1 MKLRLQGL
9 AIALAISS
17 LLSACGGGSSPPA
30 SVTPTPT
37 PPPAQGLYLLAGQ
50 TAGPGNLDGTGSDAH
65 FGVLQG
71 ITVDQAGNLYVADA
85 GNATVRKITPAGVV
99 STVAGKP
106 GSFVN
111 TDGDSQTASFA
122 ILSDIS
128 IDAAGNLYVTD
139 GTTIR
144 RVTQTGTV
152 STLAGNPTK
161 FGYVDG
167 SRGTAM
173 LESPFALASDG
184 TGNVYFSEL
193 LSRNIR
199 KLASNGEVSTFA
211 GKIGGK
217 CTAGI
222 KGLICEQQDGPAP
235 QALFSRPLG
244 MALDS
249 AGNLTVVDDWTV
261 RRINPAGTVTTIADL
276 SHLQPYLPS
285 VTVDNSGNTYLINDA
300 HGNSIIKINAKGEQS
315 TFTPNTLEWLDSFTH
330 LTVNSKGTLY
340 ATTRNGTIK
349 SIGPD
354 GSISPLAGSAAVSG
368 GDGKNPVTLS
378 AMNASSVLDAAG
390 NLYVTQSLSI
400 KKITPA
406 GEVSTLAGKDGAMSH
421 ADGVG
426 GEARFVFLRGI
437 AIDASG
443 NLYVTDDTVVRKITP
458 SGNVSTIVGTPYTN
472 ADKDGIG
479 LAASFNTMNGIC
491 MDTRGNLYVSTRT
504 AIRKITPDLQV
515 STLAGITTAFQTPT
529 DDQDYV
535 GSADGNASVARF
547 NQPQGMVADAAGN
560 IYVADRDNHTIRKI
574 TPPGVVST
582 LAGVAGQNGA
592 ADGVGSTA
600 RFNSPSAISIDSSG
614 NLYVSDTNNHTVRLI
629 SPDGRVSTV
638 AGKAGNMG
646 VRLGSLPGSL
656 ALPSAIAVSAKGV
669 LYINSASAVI
679 KIQL

>member
-17 LLSACGGGSSPPA
+17 LLGGCGGGSSPQA
-30 SVTPTPT
+30 SVTPAS
-37 PPPAQGLYLLAGQ
+37 PPARGLYLLAGQ
-50 TAGPGNLDGTGSDAH
+50 TGGPGNLDGTGSDAH

-85 GNATVRKITPAGVV
+85 GNATVRQITPAGVV
-99 STVAGKP
+99 STIAGKP
-106 GSFVN
+106 GDFVN
-111 TDGDSQTASFA
+111 TDGDSQTARFA

-144 RVTQTGTV
+144 RVTQSGTV
-152 STLAGNPTK
+152 STLAGSPTK
-161 FGYVDG
+161 FGYMDG
-167 SRGTAM
+167 NRSTAL
-173 LESPFALASDG
+173 LESPFALASDA

-199 KLASNGEVSTFA
+199 KLGSNGEVSTFT

-217 CTAGI
+217 CTTGI
-222 KGLICEQQDGPAP
+222 KGISCALQDGPAY
-235 QALFSRPLG
+235 QTLFSKPLG

-249 AGNLTVVDDWTV
+249 AGNLTVVDDWAV
-261 RRINPAGTVTTIADL
+261 RRIDPAGTVTTIADL
-276 SHLQPYLPS
+276 SSLMPYLPS
-285 VTVDNSGNTYLINDA
+285 VTVDNSGNTYLINDG
-300 HGNSIIKINAKGEQS
+300 HSNSILKINAKGEQS
-315 TFTPNTLEWLDSFTH
+315 TFIASTPERPTAFTH

-340 ATTRNGTIK
+340 ATTRNGTIQ
-349 SIGPD
+349 SIAAD
-354 GSISPLAGSAAVSG
+354 GSISPLAGSAAVSS

-378 AMNASSVLDAAG
+378 AMNASSILDAAG
-390 NLYVTQSLSI
+390 NLYVTQGLSI

-406 GEVSTLAGKDGAMSH
+406 GEVSTLAGKDGAMTH

-426 GEARFVFLRGI
+426 SEARFVFLRGI

-458 SGNVSTIVGTPYTN
+458 TGNVSTIAGTPFTS

-491 MDTRGNLYVSTRT
+491 MDARGNMYVSTRT

-515 STLAGITTAFQTPT
+515 STLAGIATAFQTPT
-529 DDQDYV
+529 DDQAYI
-535 GSADGNASVARF
+535 GSADGSANLARF
-547 NQPQGMVADAAGN
+547 NQPQGMAADAAGN

-574 TPPGVVST
+574 TPAGVVST
-582 LAGVAGQNGA
+582 LAGVAGQHGS
-592 ADGVGSTA
+592 ADGVGSAA
-600 RFNSPSAISIDSSG
+600 RFNSPSGISIDSAG
-614 NLYVSDTNNHTVRLI
+614 NLYVSDTDNHTVRQI

-638 AGKAGNMG
+638 AGKAGGMG
-646 VRLGSLPGSL
+646 VRLGNLPGSL
-656 ALPSAIAVSAKGV
+656 AAPSAIAVGTNGL
-669 LYINSASAVI
+669 LYISSAGAVI